1 MQRDFWWSLLEFL
14 LTTMSLQGNMNPKKV
29 YILGAGSSI
38 GHSEGAFPTI
48 NDFFARAYPFI
59 KNGDEFSTLALYIK
73 ENFAKDM
80 LDEDCRLNIED
91 VLTHIEIEIERNP
104 SIQGDNL
111 RRQLLGIIDATLR
124 RLEAEYKLSGK
135 RGEYHDFAGQISDRD
150 NRDSIITFNWDLL
163 LDNALGREPILK
175 GVLIEET
182 RGLLKEHY
190 WNFISHFSGYGE
202 QLVDGIQIKSP
213 YRFWDKEGQH
223 LKLHG
228 SIDWFYCS
236 NEGCRCFEKLFPIY
250 GEDNRL
256 YNCGECHGKLEMLII
271 PPVLNKVYGKY
282 PVINRM
288 WNFAA
293 KEISHADELII
304 WGYSLPATDFYA
316 SWLLRQARKGP
327 LRKLAIINP
336 DVVSKNGE
344 RLKREFVD
352 KFYNLYRGKVP
363 ENEILLFESFEDY
376 NNCKTVMEKYFIKL

>member
-1 MQRDFWWSLLEFL
+1 
-14 LTTMSLQGNMNPKKV
+14 MNPKKV

-38 GHSEGAFPTI
+38 AHSEGLFPSI

-73 ENFAKDM
+73 ENFAKNM

-111 RRQLLGIIDATLR
+111 RRQLLGIIDVTLR

-135 RGEYHDFAGQISDRD
+135 RGEYHDFADQISD
-150 NRDSIITFNWDLL
+150 RDSIITFNWDLL

-175 GVLIEET
+175 GMLIEES

-213 YRFWDKEGQH
+213 YRSWDKKGQY

-236 NEGCRCFEKLFPIY
+236 NEGCRCSQRLFPIY
-250 GEDNRL
+250 GEDNKL
-256 YNCGECHGKLEMLII
+256 YNCGECHGKLELLMI
-271 PPVLNKVYGKY
+271 PPVLNKVYVKY

-288 WNFAA
+288 WNLAA
-293 KEISHADELII
+293 KEISDVNELII
-304 WGYSLPATDFYA
+304 WGYSLPLTDFYA
-316 SWLLRQARKGP
+316 SWLLRRSRRGNINN
-327 LRKLAIINP
+327 LAIIDPGAYNKKDGIKP
-336 DVVSKNGE
+336 EFILRFYDIYMGKLS
-344 RLKREFVD
+344 RENI
-352 KFYNLYRGKVP
+352 YLY
-363 ENEILLFESFEDY
+363 ESFMDY
-376 NNCKTVMEKYFIKL
+376 ISNNNVGHDELMKSQAPLFGNCRT